1 VTRKVCT
8 GEEHHAEKGSQRNS
22 CTTSEGKSVWMVG
35 TDLITFKAVSEDTD
49 GAFAL
54 FDIVILSQGG
64 HHRTYTI
71 GRTSRS
77 TFCEGK

>member
-1 VTRKVCT
+1 MQKRGRSVTHVPP
-8 GEEHHAEKGSQRNS
+8 G
-22 CTTSEGKSVWMVG
+22 EGKSVWMVG
-35 TDLITFKAVSEDTD
+35 TDLITFKAASEDTD

-54 FDIVILSQGG
+54 FDMVILSQGG

>member
-1 VTRKVCT
+1 MKNTMQKRGRSVTHVPP
-8 GEEHHAEKGSQRNS
+8 G
-22 CTTSEGKSVWMVG
+22 EGKSVWMVG